1 MCLRGTKIVLP
12 RSKQLYHYARG
23 SDSLL
28 LSNDWQKQARLESHC
43 THEKKRHPAKRITNN
58 INIKVYIEHMHRE
71 KTDINVLSFFVNKE
85 GEITTTKMLQK
96 HAGSEL
102 GLTNCIVFYNICK
115 RSYKYYHLLSTISTS
130 SVTLQK
136 ALL

>member
-1 MCLRGTKIVLP
+1 MYLFRNGLISQFKIQSIYRDLCLRGTKIVLP

-71 KTDINVLSFFVNKE
+71 KTDINVLFF
-85 GEITTTKMLQK
+85 L
-96 HAGSEL
+96 
-102 GLTNCIVFYNICK
+102 
-115 RSYKYYHLLSTISTS
+115 
-130 SVTLQK
+130 
-136 ALL
+136 